1 MKDIAAFTKIYV
13 AAQPVDFRKQASGL
27 SVVVK
32 EVLGLAPFEA
42 KSLFVFTNKRK
53 SALRMLYWDLTG
65 FATWSKVLEES
76 KFKWPKAKGDPKH
89 MLSSRQL
96 KWLLQGVDIERIKMH
111 DPVNFDRTF

>member
-32 EVLGLAPFEA
+32 E
-42 KSLFVFTNKRK
+42 FVFTNKRK